1 MQGKQIEL
9 SASEYPELS
18 GLKEGDTIKKITI
31 MDSRVVSS
39 DMTGDS
45 VTLEFGPTEIE
56 NEGPAD
62 KALNE
67 MKGVVGAGEGMSDAD
82 DEDEE

>member
-9 SASEYPELS
+9 SASEYPELA

-31 MDSRVVSS
+31 MDSKVITA
-39 DMTGDS
+39 DPTGDT
-45 VTLEFGPTEIE
+45 VTLEYGPTEIE
-56 NEGPAD
+56 MEGAAD

-67 MKGVVGAGEGMSDAD
+67 MKGPGMDMASVAD